1 MTSREAARRL
11 GVKIETLYAYVSRGI
26 LESQVST
33 DGRTSMFD
41 SRAIEA
47 LARRGRPRQSSR
59 STSLSMLIETR
70 LTSLAPS
77 GVRYRGVPAGDLA
90 MTHRFEDVADFL
102 WLGELRTTRDPWA
115 GEIVRI
121 DPGLSLGDSLRV
133 IAATAAARL
142 PRAASFAPADVAT
155 VGRRLIATITDS
167 LPLAGDGRAPRLVLP
182 ADDTS
187 NATPIRSTIAGRLWT
202 RLSPKRPAPGMLAV
216 VNAAMVLLADHDLAA
231 STFGVRVA
239 ASTRADPGA
248 VVTAGL
254 GVLSGPLHGSA
265 SRIAR
270 EMFDRAAEV
279 GAARAVGEILA
290 AGKRIP
296 GYGHSVYLDVDPRAV
311 VLLDL
316 LRRAVG
322 RSRAM
327 DIVEDVFAE
336 VNSRIDK
343 HANVDFALAALTMLT
358 DMPPDGGEVIMSI
371 ARIAGWLAHAIEEYT
386 EAPLRFR
393 PRASYIGTPTSA
405 TRSRGAD
412 DTGQPASPG

>member
-11 GVKIETLYAYVSRGI
+11 GIKIETLYAYVSRGI
-26 LESQVST
+26 LDSQVSA

-41 SRAIEA
+41 PRAIEA

-70 LTSLAPS
+70 LTSLSPS
-77 GVRYRGVPAGDLA
+77 GVRYRGVPAGELA

-102 WLGELRTTRDPWA
+102 WLGELRATREPWT
-115 GEIVRI
+115 GEVMRI
-121 DPGLSLGDSLRV
+121 GPGLSLGDSVRV
-133 IAATAAARL
+133 AAATAAARL
-142 PRAASFAPADVAT
+142 PRAESFAAQDVAIA
-155 VGRRLIATITDS
+155 GRRLVATITDS
-167 LPLAGDGRAPRLVLP
+167 LPLAGDGRTPRLTLP
-182 ADDTS
+182 DDAS
-187 NATPIRSTIAGRLWT
+187 SGAAPIRSTIAGRLWT
-202 RLSPKRPAPGMLAV
+202 RLSPRRPDPGMLAV
-216 VNAAMVLLADHDLAA
+216 INAAMVLLADHDLAS

-248 VVTAGL
+248 VVSAGL

-270 EMFDRAAEV
+270 EMFDRAGEV

-296 GYGHSVYLDVDPRAV
+296 GFGHSVYLDVDPRAV

-316 LRRAVG
+316 LRRAGG
-322 RSRAM
+322 RTRALG
-327 DIVEDVFAE
+327 IVEDVLAA
-336 VNSRIDK
+336 VNARIDK
-343 HANVDFALAALTMLT
+343 HANVDFALGAMTMLT
-358 DMPPDGGEVIMSI
+358 GMPPDGGEVIMSV
-371 ARIAGWLAHAIEEYT
+371 ARIAGWLAHAIEEYA

-393 PRASYIGTPTSA
+393 PRASYIGAPT
-405 TRSRGAD
+405 RG
-412 DTGQPASPG
+412 G

>member
-11 GVKIETLYAYVSRGI
+11 GIKIETLYAYVSRGI
-26 LESQVST
+26 LESQVSA
-33 DGRTSMFD
+33 DGRSSMFD
-41 SRAIEA
+41 PRAIEA

-77 GVRYRGVPAGDLA
+77 GVRYRGVPAADLA

-102 WLGELRTTRDPWA
+102 WLGDLRSTRDPWT
-115 GEIVRI
+115 GEVLRI

-133 IAATAAARL
+133 IAATAAASL
-142 PRAASFAPADVAT
+142 PRAASFAPADVAA
-155 VGRRLIATITDS
+155 VGRRLVATITDS
-167 LPLAGDGRAPRLVLP
+167 LPLAGDGRAPRLTLP
-182 ADDTS
+182 DDES
-187 NATPIRSTIAGRLWT
+187 SHSTPIRSTIAGRLWT
-202 RLSPKRPAPGMLAV
+202 RLSPRRPTPGMLAV

-265 SRIAR
+265 SRITR
-270 EMFDRAAEV
+270 EMFDRAGEV
-279 GAARAVGEILA
+279 GATRAVGEILG

-296 GYGHSVYLDVDPRAV
+296 GFGHSVYVDIDPRAV

-316 LRRAVG
+316 IRHATG
-322 RSRAM
+322 RTRAM
-327 DIVEDVFAE
+327 DIVDDVFAA
-336 VNSRIDK
+336 VSARIDQ
-343 HANVDFALAALTMLT
+343 HANVDFALGALTLLT
-358 DMPPDGGEVIMSI
+358 GMPPDGGEAIMSI
-371 ARIAGWLAHAIEEYT
+371 ARIAGWLAHAIEEYA

-393 PRASYIGTPTSA
+393 PRASYIGPVPSA
-405 TRSRGAD
+405 TRVRPAD
-412 DTGQPASPG
+412 DTGRDPSAG

>member
-11 GVKIETLYAYVSRGI
+11 GIKVETLYAYVSRGI
-26 LESQVST
+26 LESQVSG

-41 SRAIEA
+41 PRAIEA

-59 STSLSMLIETR
+59 STSLSMLIETN
-70 LTSLAPS
+70 LTTLAPS
-77 GVRYRGVPAGDLA
+77 GVRYRGVPASELA
-90 MTHRFEDVADFL
+90 MTRRFEDVADFL
-102 WLGELRTTRDPWA
+102 WLGELRSTRDAWT

-121 DPGLSLGDSLRV
+121 DPGLPLGDSLRV

-142 PRAASFAPADVAT
+142 PRTASFAAPDVAV
-155 VGRRLIATITDS
+155 VGRRLVATITDS
-167 LPLAGDGRAPRLVLP
+167 LPLAGDGRAPRLTLP
-182 ADDTS
+182 DDES
-187 NATPIRSTIAGRLWT
+187 STPIRSTIAGRLWA
-202 RLSPKRPAPGMLAV
+202 RLSPRRPAPGMLAV

-270 EMFDRAAEV
+270 EMFDRAADV
-279 GAARAVGEILA
+279 GALRAVSEILS
-290 AGKRIP
+290 AGRRIP
-296 GYGHSVYLDVDPRAV
+296 GFGHSVYLDVDPRAT

-316 LRRAVG
+316 LRHAAG
-322 RSRAM
+322 RTRAM
-327 DIVEDVFAE
+327 DIVEDVLAA
-336 VNSRIDK
+336 VNARIDQ
-343 HANVDFALAALTMLT
+343 HANVDFSLGAMSMIA
-358 DMPPDGGEVIMSI
+358 DMPPDGGEVIMSV

-393 PRASYIGTPTSA
+393 PRASYIGAPPV
-405 TRSRGAD
+405 G
-412 DTGQPASPG
+412 GSPRPG

>member
-1 MTSREAARRL
+1 MIHPVTSMTSREAARRL
-11 GVKIETLYAYVSRGI
+11 GVKVETLYAYVSRGI
-26 LESQVST
+26 LDSQVSA

-59 STSLSMLIETR
+59 STSLSMLIETH

-77 GVRYRGVPAGDLA
+77 GVRYRGVPASELA
-90 MTHRFEDVADFL
+90 TTHRFEDVADFL
-102 WLGELRTTRDPWA
+102 WLGELRSTRDAWT
-115 GEIVRI
+115 GETVRI

-133 IAATAAARL
+133 TAATAAARL
-142 PRAASFAPADVAT
+142 PRAASFAAEDVA
-155 VGRRLIATITDS
+155 VAGRRLVATITDS
-167 LPLAGDGRAPRLVLP
+167 LPPAGDGRAPRLTLP
-182 ADDTS
+182 DDHAS
-187 NATPIRSTIAGRLWT
+187 QAAPIRSTIAGRLWA
-202 RLSPKRPAPGMLAV
+202 RLSPRRPAPGMLAV
-216 VNAAMVLLADHDLAA
+216 INAAMVLLADHDLAA

-270 EMFDRAAEV
+270 EMFDRAGQV

-296 GYGHSVYLDVDPRAV
+296 GFGHSVYLDVDPRAV

-316 LRRAVG
+316 LRRAAG
-322 RSRAM
+322 RTRTM
-327 DIVEDVFAE
+327 DIVEDLLAA
-336 VNSRIDK
+336 VNARIDQ
-343 HANVDFALAALTMLT
+343 HANVDFALGALTMIT
-358 DMPPDGGEVIMSI
+358 DMPPDGGEVIMSV

-393 PRASYIGTPTSA
+393 PRASYVGTP
-405 TRSRGAD
+405 
-412 DTGQPASPG
+412 PAGGIPRPG